1 MAAHYEL
8 LISSGRI
15 IDGSGNPYYQGDI
28 AIREGKIAQIR
39 RHIPSDGCKR
49 VIRADHLVVSP
60 GFIDPHSHD
69 DCYVI
74 VRPTCDDKVL
84 QGVTTC
90 VIGDCGFSMAPLSPQ
105 YKEEMKEALRVMGS
119 LEVPEDFWTVGSFAD
134 YLDKVQAKR
143 PGINLVPLVGHHSV
157 RIAVMG
163 SALRAPMD
171 SELERMKALVADALE
186 SGAFGFS
193 TGLIYAP
200 GSYAKTEEIIALAK
214 VITPFGGIYA
224 SHLRS
229 EGDFQSSALEEAFRI
244 GKEANVPVHIA
255 HHKVVGKNNWGQS
268 RETLRMI
275 AAVRAQGIQVT
286 CDQYPYNAASTYLAS
301 VLPPQILAGGEALY
315 CQRLQDRSTRQA
327 IIEEIEGRK
336 GKETIWD
343 NWIKAAG
350 FKGIVIAISPNHPD
364 YVGKSIEDIARRD
377 NKNPYDVIFDLIV
390 EEKKATVMILFVMDE
405 GDIERIMK
413 SPFTMVGTDGIPGF
427 GISKVHPRQTGTF
440 PRVLGRYCREKGV
453 LSLEEAVRKMTSL
466 PAQTF
471 QLKQKGLLREGNDAD
486 LAIFDPQTIIDRA
499 TFEDSKQP
507 PEGIHYVVVNG
518 EIAVEHGKVTGATSG
533 KVLRRKN

>member
-1 MAAHYEL
+1 MAAHYDL
-8 LISSGRI
+8 LISGGRI

-60 GFIDPHSHD
+60 GFIDSHSHD

-90 VIGDCGFSMAPLSPQ
+90 VIGDCGFSMAPLSLQ

-119 LEVPEDFWTVGSFAD
+119 REVPEDFWNVGSFAD

-143 PGINLVPLVGHHSV
+143 PGINLVPLVGHQAV

-163 SALRAPMD
+163 SALRAPTD

-229 EGDFQSSALEEAFRI
+229 EGDFQSSALQEAFRI

-275 AAVRAQGIQVT
+275 AAARAQGIQVT
-286 CDQYPYNAASTYLAS
+286 CDQYPYKAGSTYLAS

-350 FKGIVIAISPNHPD
+350 FTGIVIALSPNHPN
-364 YVGKSIEDIARRD
+364 YVGKSIADIAQME
-377 NKNPYDVIFDLIV
+377 NKNPYDVVFDLIA
-390 EEKKATVMILFVMDE
+390 EEKKATVMIIFVMDE

-427 GISKVHPRQTGTF
+427 GVNQIHPRQTSTF
-440 PRVLGRYCREKGV
+440 SRVLGRYCREKGV
-453 LSLEEAVRKMTSL
+453 LSLEDTIRKMTSL

-486 LAIFDPQTIIDRA
+486 LVIFDPQTIIDRA